1 MLSKKIN
8 YIPIFDVTILQM
20 KQADDVVQS
29 SEESKLSTCVPQKK
43 NIEWTS
49 ILVVIATYG
58 KIFHWI
64 QVKKE
69 NYTVSGCLYV
79 FTKYKATY
87 EILISGHKNQRQH
100 IFLTKP

>member
-29 SEESKLSTCVPQKK
+29 SEESKLSTCVPQKY
-43 NIEWTS
+43 
-49 ILVVIATYG
+49 ILSGHKYWLSLRHME

-69 NYTVSGCLYV
+69 KLYSFRLSV
-79 FTKYKATY
+79 C
-87 EILISGHKNQRQH
+87 IH
-100 IFLTKP
+100 